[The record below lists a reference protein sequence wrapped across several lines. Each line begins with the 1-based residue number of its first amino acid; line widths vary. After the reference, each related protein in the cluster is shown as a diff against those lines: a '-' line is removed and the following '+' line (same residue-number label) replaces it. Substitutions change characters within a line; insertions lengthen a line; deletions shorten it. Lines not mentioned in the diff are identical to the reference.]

1 VDEFIYMLPYPFPV
15 SPKVGAADGTPAACL
30 TVTINSSGVAELAPA
45 CKLPVTAKRPY
56 VPVETS
62 F

>member
-1 VDEFIYMLPYPFPV
+1 MLPYPFPV
-15 SPKVGAADGTPAACL
+15 LPKVGAADGIPAACL

-56 VPVETS
+56 VPVVLAS
-62 F
+62 K